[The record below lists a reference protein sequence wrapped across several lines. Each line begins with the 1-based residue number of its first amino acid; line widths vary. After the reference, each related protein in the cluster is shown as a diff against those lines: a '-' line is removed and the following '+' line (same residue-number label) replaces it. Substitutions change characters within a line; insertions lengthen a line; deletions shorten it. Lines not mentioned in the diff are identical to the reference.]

1 LENFFAKEPGSPT
14 DYWIPEFMKFLV
26 SQMADL
32 KWRLLD
38 RIVLP
43 EDGISAVEPL
53 SNQRIESNP
62 MAVCQAV
69 EDRIC
74 KQIDLTSRPDLD
86 DRLVM
91 GALRLL
97 LKIVRRNGLAVDFS
111 PSEVFILR
119 HGIRHRSRTAITC
132 LTKARTGLI

>member
-1 LENFFAKEPGSPT
+1 
-14 DYWIPEFMKFLV
+14 
-26 SQMADL
+26 MAGL
-32 KWRLLD
+32 KLRLLD

-43 EDGISAVEPL
+43 QESISAVEPL
-53 SNQRIESNP
+53 SNQRTESNP

-86 DRLVM
+86 DRQVM
-91 GALRLL
+91 DALRLL

-111 PSEVFILR
+111 PSEVLVLR
-119 HGIRHRSRTAITC
+119 HGIRHRSRTQMTC
-132 LTKARTGLI
+132 LSQPCTDLI